1 MPLRILALTKPSTS
15 LSASSSLHDSCQLE
29 FSFVCS
35 LVQVQVLS
43 DYSATPPMA
52 APGSRATA
60 TGLALTL
67 IAVGAGVNT
76 DGGFALLLS
85 FAGVLAGASLIFL
98 GVRMANDDP
107 TASTGRPEVL
117 AAGLRCLRRNLA
129 LVGLLLASSAVS
141 ATAADREAA
150 PVLCF
155 CAFLLLLLGIFLFN
169 VGVLL
174 LGEQELEH

>member
-1 MPLRILALTKPSTS
+1 
-15 LSASSSLHDSCQLE
+15 
-29 FSFVCS
+29 
-35 LVQVQVLS
+35 VLS

-67 IAVGAGVNT
+67 IAVSVGVVSSS
-76 DGGFALLLS
+76 GFALLLS
-85 FAGVLAGASLIFL
+85 FVGVLAGASLIFV
-98 GVRMANDDP
+98 GVRIADDP
-107 TASTGRPEVL
+107 TAPAGHPGLL
-117 AAGLRCLRRNLA
+117 AAGLRFLRRNLA
-129 LVGLLLASSAVS
+129 LVGLLLASSAAS

-155 CAFLLLLLGIFLFN
+155 CAFAVMLLGLSLLN
-169 VGVLL
+169 TGVVL